1 MDKIYS
7 EEIINK
13 VLEDVSYIP
22 KIEND
27 QEYTID
33 EILEEI
39 LNNKIVLNL
48 DIINNLQMI
57 KDKNIDFSFLE
68 NDNKSK
74 SKKKETE
81 KSEEK

>member
-39 LNNKIVLNL
+39 SNNKR
-48 DIINNLQMI
+48 
-57 KDKNIDFSFLE
+57 
-68 NDNKSK
+68 
-74 SKKKETE
+74 
-81 KSEEK
+81 